1 MNKPTW
7 NQERIRNKTLLIVE
21 GNHEKEK
28 LLKTILKAFPEI
40 KISAENI
47 LIYQTNIYQ
56 LLNQIIKE
64 YGDDW
69 YEQDIDLPFLISQ
82 QKGVIPKET
91 KLNYTDIFLIFD
103 YERHDP
109 NFSETGILQMQN
121 YFSNSEDVG
130 KLYINYPMVESYM
143 DLKSIEDNDY
153 IDKKTTS
160 NIQNGQRYKN
170 SVKDSFIAKLI
181 NFPLKIE
188 DILIKNFHLQK
199 TVVDTYVEDLLTLNN
214 LELIEYKAYN
224 YLKNFVEEKDLK
236 TFVCQLLHIIQELQY
251 IPHYTYNAYMR
262 YIFKYIVLSNI
273 KKAHNIQFS
282 IYSNDEKALKQDF
295 YEIDESNILG
305 KQNIISSLTGKAEIY
320 VLNTSVLLIPNY
332 NTNLIFK

>member
-28 LLKTILKAFPEI
+28 LLKTILKVFPEI

-47 LIYQTNIYQ
+47 LIYRTNIYE
-56 LLNQIIKE
+56 LLNQIIEE
-64 YGDDW
+64 YGNDW

-82 QKGVIPKET
+82 QKGILPKET

-103 YERHDP
+103 YERHDH

-143 DLKSIEDNDY
+143 DFKSIDDNDY

-160 NIQNGQRYKN
+160 NIQNGQTYKN
-170 SVKDSFIAKLI
+170 SVKDNFIAKLI
-181 NFPLKIE
+181 RFPLKIE
-188 DILIKNFHLQK
+188 DILIKNFQLQK
-199 TVVDTYVEDLLTLNN
+199 TIVDTYIENLLNLNDLK
-214 LELIEYKAYN
+214 LIEYNAHN
-224 YLKNFVEEKDLK
+224 YLKSFIEEKDLK
-236 TFVCQLLHIIQELQY
+236 TFICQLMHIVQELQY
-251 IPHYTYNAYMR
+251 IPTYTYNEYMR
-262 YIFKYIVLSNI
+262 FVFKYIIFSNI

-282 IYSNDEKALKQDF
+282 TYSTCEKDLKQHF
-295 YEIDESNILG
+295 YDVDESDILE
-305 KQNIISSLTGKAEIY
+305 KQNVISRLTGNAEIY
-320 VLNTSVLLIPNY
+320 VLNTSVFLIPNY
-332 NTNLIFK
+332 NTNLIFD